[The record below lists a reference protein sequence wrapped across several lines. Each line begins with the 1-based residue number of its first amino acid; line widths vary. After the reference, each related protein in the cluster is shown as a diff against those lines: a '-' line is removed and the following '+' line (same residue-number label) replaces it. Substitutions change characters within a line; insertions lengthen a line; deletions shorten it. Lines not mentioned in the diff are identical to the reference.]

1 MSPCY
6 DAEVKVLL
14 SEGIYKVLLKAVDA
28 GKIDQ
33 QKAETIAEQ
42 LDTEPEK
49 NVIGNFRRQVSSD
62 KGFVFNR
69 THFREILS
77 DWYGSKAYDLEH
89 NEAVYCFI
97 SALKHDNLGRK
108 NRQKWRKSKF
118 RNFQLV
124 PVTQSPKRW
133 RTWK

>member
-1 MSPCY
+1 MSLY

-69 THFREILS
+69 THFRKILS
-77 DWYGSKAYDLEH
+77 DWYANRACDLKH
-89 NEAVYCFI
+89 HEAVKCLI
-97 SALKHDNLGRK
+97 DALRHENLGMTK
-108 NRQKWRKSKF
+108 KICEI
-118 RNFQLV
+118 
-124 PVTQSPKRW
+124 PII
-133 RTWK
+133 